1 MAASTA
7 AHSSPLL
14 ERAAVEVRY
23 HASTAYMRRCETF
36 RLFIGFGAE
45 QWWRAYPQNREIVP

>member
-36 RLFIGFGAE
+36 RLFGFGAE
-45 QWWRAYPQNREIVP
+45 HCWRGHIQNREIVP